1 MESKEEFKKILIE
14 IAKNTILDSLNNTK
28 KVDRGFYI
36 KKYPELLE
44 DGASFVTLNKKGAL
58 RGCIGS
64 LSPHRSLIDDIINNA
79 NAAAFQDPRFPS
91 VSLKEFKDI
100 DLEISLLTVP
110 KKLEYSDIEDLKS
123 KIKVNLDGVVL
134 KYSGHRAT
142 FLPQV
147 WEQLPTFELFFE
159 YLCDKA
165 NLDISCLNHNA
176 EIEVYHVEKI
186 K

>member
-1 MESKEEFKKILIE
+1 MESKEKFNKMLLE

-28 KVDRGFYI
+28 KVDRDFFI

-44 DGASFVTLNKKGAL
+44 SRASFVTLNKKGAL

-64 LSPHRSLIDDIINNA
+64 LTPHRSLFDDIVNNA
-79 NAAAFQDPRFPS
+79 NSAAFEDPRFPS
-91 VSLKEFKDI
+91 VTLKEFKDI

-110 KKLEYSDIEDLKS
+110 QKIEYSDVKDLKS
-123 KIKVNLDGVVL
+123 KIKVNIDGVVL

-147 WEQLPTFELFFE
+147 WEQLPTFELFFK

-165 NLDISCLNHNA
+165 NLDISCLDHHP